1 MGSRWETEHRPWRR
15 VSLPVVSLCGLD
27 PYKHLR
33 ADEETIATEVVVPD
47 LGLSQLGTALTVKT
61 DCDLYKF

>member
-1 MGSRWETEHRPWRR
+1 M
-15 VSLPVVSLCGLD
+15 VSLCGLG

-33 ADEETIATEVVVPD
+33 ADEETIATRGGGSR
-47 LGLSQLGTALTVKT
+47 LRSQLETALTVKT